1 MKKSTWAACG
11 VALGSIIAA
20 PVFAAD
26 PGEAIYQAHCSMCH
40 GENGKGGVPGTEDFT
55 QKGGVLSLSDAVLLE
70 RITNGYQRPGSPM
83 AMPPKGGD
91 ASLTEEQIKE
101 VIAYL
106 RSKFG
111 G

>member
-1 MKKSTWAACG
+1 MKSRWAVCA
-11 VALGSIIAA
+11 ALLGSIVTA
-20 PVFAAD
+20 PGLAAD
-26 PGEAIYQAHCSMCH
+26 AGQAIYQAHCSMCH
-40 GENGKGGVPGTEDFT
+40 GDNGKGGVPGTQDFT

-91 ASLTEEQIKE
+91 ASLTEGQIKQ